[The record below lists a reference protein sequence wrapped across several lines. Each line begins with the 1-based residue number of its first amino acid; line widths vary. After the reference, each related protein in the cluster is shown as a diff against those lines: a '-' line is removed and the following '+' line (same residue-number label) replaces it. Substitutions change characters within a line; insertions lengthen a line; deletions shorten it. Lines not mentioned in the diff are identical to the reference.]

1 LSRRLTGPSASLLSE
16 RRNAVFAA
24 RASWGVHVL
33 PPAAGGQLDG
43 PQGPCLGQA
52 GHGTGQAVVVLGG
65 HLPLAAEHLRREQE
79 RAAVDR
85 RLLQVLAERDHGPV
99 HHPDPGPLRP
109 GSPIGCEINQHG
121 RLARRQQPLQPS
133 LAEDVIGG
141 RQHEQRLTLDL
152 ALDRGQRR
160 AVAICSPVGIHDLD
174 LVAPEPADDGR
185 DRSGVVADHDQDPLQ
200 PSGQE

>member
-1 LSRRLTGPSASLLSE
+1 MVA
-16 RRNAVFAA
+16 
-24 RASWGVHVL
+24 
-33 PPAAGGQLDG
+33 
-43 PQGPCLGQA
+43 
-52 GHGTGQAVVVLGG
+52 LGG

-121 RLARRQQPLQPS
+121 RLTRRQQPLQPS